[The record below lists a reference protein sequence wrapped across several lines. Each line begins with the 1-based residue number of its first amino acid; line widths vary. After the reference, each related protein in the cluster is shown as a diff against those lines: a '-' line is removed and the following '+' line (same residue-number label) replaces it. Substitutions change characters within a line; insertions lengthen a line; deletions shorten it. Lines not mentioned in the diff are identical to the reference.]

1 MESNHIIYILVNCRP
16 QKILTASY
24 KRYTSIIEYERKFLH
39 DLERSYLNSEESE
52 DLEEIAQSRSG
63 TVYKLKHDGKTLA
76 MKLCHYFAVD
86 RKGKRIVEE
95 LREETRVY
103 QTLRK

>member
-1 MESNHIIYILVNCRP
+1 MESNHMISYIVVNDRP

-24 KRYTSIIEYERKFLH
+24 KRYTSIIEYEREFLN
-39 DLERSYLNSEESE
+39 DLESAYLDSE

-63 TVYKLKHDGKTLA
+63 TVYKLEHDGKTLA

-86 RKGKRIVEE
+86 RKGNRIVNE
-95 LREETRVY
+95 LKEETRVY
-103 QTLRK
+103 EILRK